1 MKKSTSNVFRIVVGV
16 IFLLLGGIG
25 TAQSVLGILS
35 TTLSCDL
42 VGFGAL
48 WGLAINLIMFFAGLL
63 ALMKVNKS
71 VCVVLAVILFLGF
84 AVSALSSIMNNAG
97 IWDVAIS
104 VAKAV
109 CSFLF
114 IGCVDRTST
123 NKSIKKKKKK

>member
-1 MKKSTSNVFRIVVGV
+1 MKKLTSNVFRIVVGV
-16 IFLLLGGIG
+16 IFLILGGIG
-25 TAQSVLGILS
+25 AAQSVMGMLS
-35 TTLSCDL
+35 TTLSCNL
-42 VGFGAL
+42 ISFGAL
-48 WGLAINLIMFFAGLL
+48 WGLGVNIIMFFAGLL

-71 VCVVLAVILFLGF
+71 VCIVLAVILFLGF
-84 AVSALSSIMNNAG
+84 AVNSLSSIMNNAG

-123 NKSIKKKKKK
+123 KKSKKRKKK